1 MKKGE
6 RKSSP
11 LFYLRGKIIPT
22 VSLDF
27 KGGERFTIPN
37 MAKTGVVYVCQHCGW
52 KSLKWVGRCGGCGEW
67 DSTVEEIAAT
77 TTAGL
82 RHTPGI
88 LNRELP
94 QPITKVKLQEC
105 PCIETG
111 MKEFDRI
118 LGGGLIAGSAVLI
131 GGSPG
136 IGKSTL
142 LLQICQYISQK
153 GYIALYIT
161 GEESASQIKLR
172 AERLSILSDNL
183 LVVAETNLDFILEN
197 IHNTHPA
204 MVVIDSVQMIY
215 KPGLESSPGTVA
227 QVRQC
232 AHELIFTAK
241 STGSA
246 IFLVGHVT
254 KQGII
259 AGPKV
264 LEHMA
269 DTVLYFEGE
278 KFQCYRILRA
288 VKNRFGSTD
297 EIGIFEMGRN
307 GLRQVDNPSQIF
319 ISQGR
324 GVCTGSTIIPC
335 VEGTRSLLVEI
346 QALVTRANF
355 GIPERKVS
363 GVDYN
368 RVSMILAVLEKRIGL
383 KLGGHDTFVN
393 IVGGVQVDE
402 PAADLGIAMTI
413 ASSFLEKVI
422 PFDTVVMGEIG
433 LGGEVRNINQIEIRL
448 KEAQRLGFKKA
459 IIPKDSMRGIGKDF
473 GMELYEIRYL
483 SEAIDIIG

>member
-1 MKKGE
+1 M
-6 RKSSP
+6 S
-11 LFYLRGKIIPT
+11 
-22 VSLDF
+22 
-27 KGGERFTIPN
+27 
-37 MAKTGVVYVCQHCGW
+37 KTGVVYVCQHCGW

-67 DSTVEEIAAT
+67 DSTVEEIQTPRTGLHSKSAAF
-77 TTAGL
+77 
-82 RHTPGI
+82 
-88 LNRELP
+88 NRELP
-94 QPITKVKLQEC
+94 QPITRVKSPEC

-118 LGGGLIAGSAVLI
+118 LGGGIIVGSAVLI
-131 GGSPG
+131 GGTPG

-142 LLQICQYISQK
+142 LLQICQNISQK
-153 GYIALYIT
+153 GYTTLYIT
-161 GEESASQIKLR
+161 GEESVAQTKLR

-197 IHNTHPA
+197 IHNTHPT
-204 MVVIDSVQMIY
+204 MVVIDSIQMIY
-215 KPGLESSPGTVA
+215 KSQLDSSPGTVA

-232 AHELIFTAK
+232 ANELIYTAK

-278 KFQCYRILRA
+278 KSQCYRILRV

-297 EIGIFEMGRN
+297 EIGIFEMRKN
-307 GLRQVDNPSQIF
+307 GLQQVDNPSEIF

-324 GVCTGSTIIPC
+324 RISTGSAIIPC
-335 VEGTRSLLVEI
+335 MEGTRALLIEI
-346 QALVTRANF
+346 QALVARANF
-355 GIPERKVS
+355 GMPERKVS

-368 RVSMILAVLEKRIGL
+368 RVSMILAVLEKRIEL
-383 KLGGHDTFVN
+383 KLGGQDIFVN
-393 IVGGVQVDE
+393 IVGGVQIDE

-413 ASSFLEKVI
+413 ASSFKEKVI
-422 PFDTVVMGEIG
+422 PSDMVVIGEVG
-433 LGGEVRNINQIEIRL
+433 LGGEVRNVNQIEIRL
-448 KEAQRLGFKKA
+448 KEAQRLGFKRA
-459 IIPKDSMRGIGKDF
+459 VIPKDNVKGIGKEF
-473 GMELYEIRYL
+473 GIELIEVGYL
-483 SEAIDIIG
+483 SEAIEIIG

>member
-1 MKKGE
+1 MK
-6 RKSSP
+6 
-11 LFYLRGKIIPT
+11 
-22 VSLDF
+22 
-27 KGGERFTIPN
+27 
-37 MAKTGVVYVCQHCGW
+37 KTGVVYACQHCGW

-67 DSTVEEIAAT
+67 GSTVEEINT
-77 TTAGL
+77 TNN
-82 RHTPGI
+82 
-88 LNRELP
+88 LNKSVTLHRELP
-94 QPITKVKLQEC
+94 QPITGVKLQEC

-111 MKEFDRI
+111 MREFDRI
-118 LGGGLIAGSAVLI
+118 LGGGLVVGSAVLI

-142 LLQICQYISQK
+142 LLQVCQYISQK
-153 GYIALYIT
+153 GYTTLYVT
-161 GEESASQIKLR
+161 GEESVAQTKLR

-197 IHNTHPA
+197 IHNTCPT

-215 KPGLESSPGTVA
+215 KPMLESSPGTVA

-232 AHELIFTAK
+232 AHELILTAK

-246 IFLVGHVT
+246 IFLVGHIT
-254 KQGII
+254 KQGVI

-307 GLRQVDNPSQIF
+307 GLQQVDNPSQIF

-324 GVCTGSTIIPC
+324 GVSTGSTIIPC
-335 VEGTRSLLVEI
+335 VEGTRALLVEI

-363 GVDYN
+363 GVDHN
-368 RVSMILAVLEKRIGL
+368 RVSKILAVLEKRIGL
-383 KLGGHDTFVN
+383 RLGGQDVFVN
-393 IVGGVQVDE
+393 IVGGVQIDE

-413 ASSFLEKVI
+413 ASSFTEKVI
-422 PFDTVVMGEIG
+422 PFDTVVIGEVG

-448 KEAQRLGFKKA
+448 KEAQRLGFKRA
-459 IIPKDSMRGIGKDF
+459 IIPKDGVKGMGREFGI
-473 GMELYEIRYL
+473 ELVDVGYL
-483 SEAIDIIG
+483 SEAIEIIG

>member
-1 MKKGE
+1 MTK
-6 RKSSP
+6 P
-11 LFYLRGKIIPT
+11 
-22 VSLDF
+22 
-27 KGGERFTIPN
+27 
-37 MAKTGVVYVCQHCGW
+37 GVFYVCQHCGW
-52 KSLKWVGRCGGCGEW
+52 RSLKWVGRCGGCGEW
-67 DSTVEEIAAT
+67 NSTVEEVNT
-77 TTAGL
+77 RGSSDYKSSL
-82 RHTPGI
+82 

-94 QPITKVKLQEC
+94 QPITKVKLLES

-118 LGGGLIAGSAVLI
+118 LGGGLITGSAVLI
-131 GGSPG
+131 GGAPG

-142 LLQICQYISQK
+142 LLQVCQHISQK
-153 GYIALYIT
+153 GYTTLYVT
-161 GEESASQIKLR
+161 GEESVAQTKLR

-183 LVVAETNLDFILEN
+183 LVVSETNLDFILEN
-197 IHNTHPA
+197 IHNTNPTL
-204 MVVIDSVQMIY
+204 VVIDSIQMIY
-215 KPGLESSPGTVA
+215 KSQLESSPGTVA

-232 AHELIFTAK
+232 ANELILIAK

-254 KQGII
+254 KEGII

-278 KFQCYRILRA
+278 KFQCYRILRV

-297 EIGIFEMGRN
+297 EIGIFEMRKN
-307 GLRQVDNPSQIF
+307 GLQQVDNPSMIF

-324 GVCTGSTIIPC
+324 RISSGSTIIPC
-335 VEGTRSLLVEI
+335 MEGTRALLVEI
-346 QALVTRANF
+346 QALVTKANF

-383 KLGGHDTFVN
+383 KLGGQDIFVN

-402 PAADLGIAMTI
+402 PAADLGIAMTV
-413 ASSFLEKVI
+413 ASSFREKAIPPDTAVI
-422 PFDTVVMGEIG
+422 GEIG
-433 LGGEVRNINQIEIRL
+433 LGGEVRHITQIEVRL
-448 KEAQRLGFKKA
+448 KEAQRLGFKKV
-459 IIPKDSMRGIGKDF
+459 IIPKDNAKGIGK
-473 GMELYEIRYL
+473 ELGVELIEVSYL
-483 SEAIDIIG
+483 SEAVEIIG

>member
-1 MKKGE
+1 MKKAN
-6 RKSSP
+6 
-11 LFYLRGKIIPT
+11 I
-22 VSLDF
+22 
-27 KGGERFTIPN
+27 
-37 MAKTGVVYVCQHCGW
+37 VYACQRCGW

-67 DSTVEEIAAT
+67 GSTVEEI
-77 TTAGL
+77 TTAAS
-82 RHTPGI
+82 PGRAAVQQ
-88 LNRELP
+88 RELP
-94 QPITKVKLQEC
+94 QPITVVKPLEC

-111 MKEFDRI
+111 MREFDRI
-118 LGGGLIAGSAVLI
+118 LGGGLVVGSAVLI

-142 LLQICQYISQK
+142 LLQVCQYISRK
-153 GYIALYIT
+153 GYTTLYVT
-161 GEESASQIKLR
+161 GEESVAQVKLR

-183 LVVAETNLDFILEN
+183 FVVAETNLDFILEN
-197 IHNTHPA
+197 IHNTSPSL
-204 MVVIDSVQMIY
+204 VVIDSVQMIY

-232 AHELIFTAK
+232 AHELILNAK

-246 IFLVGHVT
+246 IFLVGHIT

-297 EIGIFEMGRN
+297 EIGIFEMGKN
-307 GLRQVDNPSQIF
+307 GLQQVENPSQIF

-324 GVCTGSTIIPC
+324 GISTGSTIIPC
-335 VEGTRSLLVEI
+335 VEGSRSLLVEI
-346 QALVTRANF
+346 QALVTKANF
-355 GIPERKVS
+355 GMPERKVS
-363 GVDYN
+363 GVDHN

-383 KLGGHDTFVN
+383 GIGGQDVFVN
-393 IVGGVQVDE
+393 IVGGVQIDE

-422 PFDTVVMGEIG
+422 PFDTVVVGEVG
-433 LGGEVRNINQIEIRL
+433 LGGEVRNVNQIDIRL
-448 KEAQRLGFKKA
+448 KEAQRLGFKRA
-459 IIPKDSMRGIGKDF
+459 IIPKNSVKGAENEFGI
-473 GMELYEIRYL
+473 ELIDVGYL
-483 SEAIDIIG
+483 SEAIEHIG

>member
-1 MKKGE
+1 M
-6 RKSSP
+6 
-11 LFYLRGKIIPT
+11 T
-22 VSLDF
+22 
-27 KGGERFTIPN
+27 
-37 MAKTGVVYVCQHCGW
+37 KTGVVYICQHCGW

-67 DSTVEEIAAT
+67 NSTVEEVNT
-77 TTAGL
+77 SGGL
-82 RHTPGI
+82 DYKSSAI
-88 LNRELP
+88 SRELP
-94 QPITKVKLQEC
+94 QPITKVKLLES

-118 LGGGLIAGSAVLI
+118 LGGGLVAGSAVLI
-131 GGSPG
+131 GGAPG

-142 LLQICQYISQK
+142 LLQVCQYISQK
-153 GYIALYIT
+153 GYTTLYVT
-161 GEESASQIKLR
+161 GEESVAQTKLR

-183 LVVAETNLDFILEN
+183 LVVSETNLDFILEN
-197 IHNTHPA
+197 IHNTNPTL
-204 MVVIDSVQMIY
+204 VVIDSIQMIY
-215 KPGLESSPGTVA
+215 KSQLESSPGTVA

-232 AHELIFTAK
+232 ANELIFIAK

-254 KQGII
+254 KEGVI

-278 KFQCYRILRA
+278 KFQCYRILRV

-297 EIGIFEMGRN
+297 EIGIFEMRKN
-307 GLRQVDNPSQIF
+307 GLQQVDNPSMIF

-324 GVCTGSTIIPC
+324 KISSGSTIIPC
-335 VEGTRSLLVEI
+335 MEGTRALLIEI

-383 KLGGHDTFVN
+383 KLGGQDIFVN

-413 ASSFLEKVI
+413 TSSFQERVI
-422 PFDTVVMGEIG
+422 PPNTAVIGEVG
-433 LGGEVRNINQIEIRL
+433 LGGEIRHVAQIETRL
-448 KEAQRLGFKKA
+448 KEAQRLGFKKV
-459 IIPKDSMRGIGKDF
+459 IIPKDNARGLGK
-473 GMELYEIRYL
+473 ELEIELIEVGYL
-483 SEAIDIIG
+483 SEAVEIIG

>member
-1 MKKGE
+1 M
-6 RKSSP
+6 
-11 LFYLRGKIIPT
+11 T
-22 VSLDF
+22 
-27 KGGERFTIPN
+27 
-37 MAKTGVVYVCQHCGW
+37 KTSVVYVCQHCGW

-67 DSTVEEIAAT
+67 DSTIEELGT
-77 TTAGL
+77 PAGSGYKSF
-82 RHTPGI
+82 TI
-88 LNRELP
+88 SRELP
-94 QPITKVKLQEC
+94 QPITQVKLLEC
-105 PCIETG
+105 PSIETG

-131 GGSPG
+131 GGTPG

-142 LLQICQYISQK
+142 LLQVCQYISKK
-153 GYIALYIT
+153 GYITLYVT
-161 GEESASQIKLR
+161 GEESVAQTKLR

-197 IHNTHPA
+197 IHNTRPTL
-204 MVVIDSVQMIY
+204 VVIDSVQMIY
-215 KPGLESSPGTVA
+215 KPQIESAPGTVA

-232 AHELIFTAK
+232 ANDLISVAK

-278 KFQCYRILRA
+278 KFQCYRILRV

-297 EIGIFEMGRN
+297 EIGIFEMRKN
-307 GLRQVDNPSQIF
+307 GLQPVDNPSEIF

-324 GVCTGSTIIPC
+324 RISAGSAIISC
-335 VEGTRSLLVEI
+335 MEGTRALLVEI

-355 GIPERKVS
+355 GMPERKVS

-368 RVSMILAVLEKRIGL
+368 RVSMILAILEKRIGL
-383 KLGGHDTFVN
+383 KLGGQDVFVN

-413 ASSFLEKVI
+413 ASSFKEKVI
-422 PFDTVVMGEIG
+422 PSDIVFVGEVG
-433 LGGEVRNINQIEIRL
+433 LGGEVRSVSQIEIRL
-448 KEAQRLGFKKA
+448 KEAQRLGFKRA
-459 IIPKDSMRGIGKDF
+459 IVPKDNTKGIANDLGI
-473 GMELYEIRYL
+473 EL
-483 SEAIDIIG
+483 SEVCYLPEAVEIIG

>member
-1 MKKGE
+1 M
-6 RKSSP
+6 
-11 LFYLRGKIIPT
+11 T
-22 VSLDF
+22 
-27 KGGERFTIPN
+27 
-37 MAKTGVVYVCQHCGW
+37 KTGVVYVCQHCGW
-52 KSLKWVGRCGGCGEW
+52 KSLKWAGRCGGCGEW
-67 DSTVEEIAAT
+67 DSTVEEIT
-77 TTAGL
+77 TP
-82 RHTPGI
+82 PGSGYRSVA

-94 QPITKVKLQEC
+94 QPITNVKLTDC

-118 LGGGLIAGSAVLI
+118 LGGGLINGSAVLI
-131 GGSPG
+131 GGTPG

-142 LLQICQYISQK
+142 LLQVCQYLSQK
-153 GYIALYIT
+153 GYTTLYVT
-161 GEESASQIKLR
+161 GEESVAQTKLR

-197 IHNTHPA
+197 IHNTHPTL
-204 MVVIDSVQMIY
+204 VVIDSIQMIH
-215 KPGLESSPGTVA
+215 KPQLDSAPGTVA

-232 AHELIFTAK
+232 ANDLISIAK

-278 KFQCYRILRA
+278 KFQCYRILRV

-297 EIGIFEMGRN
+297 EIGIFEMRKN
-307 GLRQVDNPSQIF
+307 GLQPVDNPSEIF

-324 GVCTGSTIIPC
+324 RISAGSTIISC
-335 VEGTRSLLVEI
+335 MEGTRALLVEI
-346 QALVTRANF
+346 QALVARANF
-355 GIPERKVS
+355 GMPERKVS

-368 RVSMILAVLEKRIGL
+368 RVSMILAILEKRIGL
-383 KLGGHDTFVN
+383 KLGGQDVFVN

-413 ASSFLEKVI
+413 ASSFKEKAI
-422 PFDTVVMGEIG
+422 PSDTVFVGEVG
-433 LGGEVRNINQIEIRL
+433 LGGEVRSVSQMEIRL
-448 KEAQRLGFKKA
+448 KEAHRLGFKRA
-459 IIPKDSMRGIGKDF
+459 VIPNDNAKGISRDVGIEMIEV
-473 GMELYEIRYL
+473 GYL
-483 SEAIDIIG
+483 SESVEIIG